1 MGWSKVVTA
10 LVLFPVFALS
20 PGSEVDL
27 VNKACHGQ
35 TFAERS
41 DGVNTFY
48 VRYQFQKPVTQFIV
62 HAICPGGYSTDTVTS
77 TVSPTPETVTVTSTV
92 SPTPKTVT
100 VTSTVSPVDTTPTS
114 HEGSSTVEGK
124 HESNICEPKYGV
136 WGVGYFV
143 STYFN
148 LHLCDRIPI
157 NTRPLSH
164 IACSGLS
171 SGAMGVS
178 IGSVCNIISSC
189 KDVRS
194 FDILPVQSTSFVG
207 LGTAILFKTYGCT
220 KFFSNRVESFEK
232 CNGWTDHAITV
243 FSSMGSTIVNS

>member
-1 MGWSKVVTA
+1 M
-10 LVLFPVFALS
+10 FALS

-48 VRYQFQKPVTQFIV
+48 VRYQFQKPVTQFIG
-62 HAICPGGYSTDTVTS
+62 HAICPGGYSTD
-77 TVSPTPETVTVTSTV
+77 TVTSTV

-136 WGVGYFV
+136 
-143 STYFN
+143 
-148 LHLCDRIPI
+148 
-157 NTRPLSH
+157 
-164 IACSGLS
+164 
-171 SGAMGVS
+171 
-178 IGSVCNIISSC
+178 
-189 KDVRS
+189 
-194 FDILPVQSTSFVG
+194 
-207 LGTAILFKTYGCT
+207 
-220 KFFSNRVESFEK
+220 
-232 CNGWTDHAITV
+232 
-243 FSSMGSTIVNS
+243 